1 MYRVR
6 CIETGEIFDSAS
18 QAASAVG
25 RCPSAI
31 TQAIKNK
38 GTCAGRTWE
47 KIIDPPYSIY
57 KLTFP
62 SGMVY
67 VGQTTQTLNK
77 RCVRGMA
84 YKSNKRMIEAI
95 LDCGWDNIKKE
106 ILERVDTLE
115 DALARERFYILEN
128 NSNDPERGY
137 NIMTNFHTVATPEE
151 KQKHRRTVRR
161 NTSNAEPWKTVIC
174 VETGVEYES
183 AVAAAEALGLNN
195 SHISEVCRGTG
206 KRFTCGGFHFTFGK
220 VRFEGEDD

>member
-6 CIETGEIFDSAS
+6 CIETGEIFDTAS
-18 QAASAVG
+18 QAASTVG
-25 RCPSAI
+25 RYPSSI

-38 GTCAGRTWE
+38 TTCAGRTWE

-62 SGMVY
+62 SGMIY
-67 VGQTTQTLNK
+67 IGQTTQSLNK

-84 YKSNKRMIEAI
+84 YKSNERMTQAI
-95 LDCGWDNIKKE
+95 LDCGWDNVKKE
-106 ILERVDTLE
+106 VLERVDTLE
-115 DALARERFYILEN
+115 EALVRERFYILEN

-137 NIMTNFHTVATPEE
+137 NVATNFYTVATPEE
-151 KQKHRRTVRR
+151 KQKRRRTKQR
-161 NTSNAEPWKTVIC
+161 NANNSKPQMTVIC

-183 AVAAAEALGLNN
+183 ASAAAEVLGLNN
-195 SHISEVCRGTG
+195 SHISEICRESG
-206 KRFTCGGFHFTFGK
+206 KRFTCGGYHWTYGK